1 MAISRLHALMAAE
14 IGLKR
19 RRNGLNFFARATV
32 ERPCGRIDSLTHPVP
47 HPIRRGADDR
57 PISTRIVGKNETFV
71 RRRLIPE
78 LQPRV
83 TRDFTHRDRTAHDL
97 PEGLPDGLAPPI
109 RARRGRAFSRRGA
122 IRRAERECAAS
133 RCQSGRST
141 SRETMR
147 VRSYRNRTAS

>member
-1 MAISRLHALMAAE
+1 MAAE

-19 RRNGLNFFARATV
+19 RRNWLNFFARAAV

-78 LQPRV
+78 RV
-83 TRDFTHRDRTAHDL
+83 TAPVSRVISRD
-97 PEGLPDGLAPPI
+97 DGTGDAQTV
-109 RARRGRAFSRRGA
+109 AD
-122 IRRAERECAAS
+122 ECAHAWT
-133 RCQSGRST
+133 Q
-141 SRETMR
+141 
-147 VRSYRNRTAS
+147 